1 MSAAPWTDAE
11 RQRIRDLRA
20 KGVRYSKIMGH
31 VALFPGRK
39 PHALRQEYARMFS
52 RVGVNGRRN
61 QRRSESDRDLRRIF
75 KARPVADVLADHD
88 TILAHDRP
96 ATRGDCLPGGCNE
109 ERPCPWVSCKHH
121 LYLEPH
127 EDSPSLKFPH
137 ATREPWE
144 LADTCA
150 LDVAERTKENLM
162 MAEDAEHTL
171 DELGAALNL
180 TRERVRQMVAAAVT
194 DAIGALS
201 PRDAQRT
208 REALES
214 IDARDPDARVSTGS
228 TLDLPRVVRHLP
240 VVQDR
245 PPPVRAVLSPEAR
258 ALAATY
264 NVITNPRTWL
274 RRAAAKRT
282 P

>member
-1 MSAAPWTDAE
+1 MSAPPWTDAE

-20 KGVRYSKIMGH
+20 KGVRYSDIMGH
-31 VALFPGRK
+31 LADFPGRK
-39 PHALRQEYARMFS
+39 PFALRQQYAVLFS
-52 RVGVNGRRN
+52 RGGAHARKHV
-61 QRRSESDRDLRRIF
+61 RRSECVRDLRRIF
-75 KARPVADVLADHD
+75 KARPVADVTADHD

-96 ATRGDCLPGGCNE
+96 ATRADCLPGGCNE
-109 ERPCPWVSCKHH
+109 ARPCPWVSCKHH

-127 EDSPSLKFPH
+127 EDSPSLTFPH
-137 ATREPWE
+137 ADREPWE

-150 LDVAERTKENLM
+150 IDVAERN
-162 MAEDAEHTL
+162 ADRAIASDAEHAL
-171 DELGAALNL
+171 EEIGAVLNL
-180 TRERVRQMVAAAVT
+180 TRERVRQLVAKALASGVE
-194 DAIGALS
+194 ALS
-201 PRDAQRT
+201 LRDAQRV
-208 REALES
+208 RDALVYL
-214 IDARDPDARVSTGS
+214 DARDPDARVSTGS

-264 NVITNPRTWL
+264 NAITNPRTWL

-282 P
+282 T